1 MDAESGIKR
10 NWRTW
15 GAFLRQHRLDGLVAW
30 LLEALGPFTLLF
42 AQFLYIGSPF
52 LRPTVFGTQLD
63 ALADL
68 LEDPQEV
75 NAFVAFL
82 KETGTG

>member
-1 MDAESGIKR
+1 MDAESGMKQ
-10 NWRTW
+10 NWKTW
-15 GAFLRQHRLDGLVAW
+15 GAFLRQYGLDGLVAW

-42 AQFLYIGSPF
+42 AQFLYVGSPF
-52 LRPTVFGTQLD
+52 LRPTVSGSQLD

-68 LEDPQEV
+68 LEDPQEAR
-75 NAFVAFL
+75 AFAAFL